1 MAPRIDAQALKARVS
16 CVEVAHELGQTPSQR
31 AVRAGQ
37 AMTCPLPHNH
47 KHGDRDPSCAVYV
60 NHWKCHG
67 PSCGAG
73 GDVFALWAAFMGL
86 DVKRDFPRVLADV
99 ANWAG
104 VDVTKPR
111 RLFRPPPAPAHTRPA
126 APAYAVPDAEK
137 TARVAHIWSRAERV
151 SPWLDAWCA
160 RRGLDAELV
169 AMFDLLRLAQS
180 ADVAAEGWGPSGRRI
195 VASVYDACGL
205 LVNLRARCID
215 GGGTPKELPLAG
227 HGLTARAFACP
238 LMRRLLEATKATKS
252 NFCGLLVESD
262 NPLDA
267 ILAEP
272 EHTAAAVVRAAG
284 VVIVEGLPDYLT
296 AATVYGDATEAPAVL
311 GVWSGSLPTLKD
323 TSTSLL
329 LAAIP
334 DNTRVTL
341 VSHNDAGTA
350 YMQAAAAR
358 LAGRCDVWVAPFDRD
373 RDLNDTL
380 QHGGAARVRAR
391 LAASKRVI

>member
-1 MAPRIDAQALKARVS
+1 
-16 CVEVAHELGQTPSQR
+16 
-31 AVRAGQ
+31 
-37 AMTCPLPHNH
+37 
-47 KHGDRDPSCAVYV
+47 
-60 NHWKCHG
+60 
-67 PSCGAG
+67 
-73 GDVFALWAAFMGL
+73 
-86 DVKRDFPRVLADV
+86 
-99 ANWAG
+99 
-104 VDVTKPR
+104 
-111 RLFRPPPAPAHTRPA
+111 
-126 APAYAVPDAEK
+126 
-137 TARVAHIWSRAERV
+137 
-151 SPWLDAWCA
+151 
-160 RRGLDAELV
+160 
-169 AMFDLLRLAQS
+169 
-180 ADVAAEGWGPSGRRI
+180 
-195 VASVYDACGL
+195 VYDACGL
-205 LVNLRARCID
+205 LVNLKARCID

-227 HGLTARAFACP
+227 HGGLKARAFACP
-238 LMRRLLEATKATKS
+238 LMRRLLEAKKATKP

-323 TSTSLL
+323 PSPSLL

-341 VSHNDAGTA
+341 VSHKDDNGAGRNA
-350 YMQAAAAR
+350 GAEYMKAAAAR
-358 LAGRCDVWVAPFDRD
+358 LAGRCDVWTAPFDRD

-391 LAASKRVI
+391 LAAAQRVRA

>member
-1 MAPRIDAQALKARVS
+1 MAPRVDAQTLKARLS
-16 CVEVAHELGQTPSQR
+16 CVEVARDLGQTPSQR

-47 KHGDRDPSCAVYV
+47 SHGDRESSCAVYV
-60 NHWKCHG
+60 DGWKCHG
-67 PSCGAG
+67 PRCNAS

-86 DVKRDFPRVLADV
+86 DVKRDFARVLADV
-99 ANWAG
+99 ASWAG
-104 VDVTKPR
+104 VDVVTKPR
-111 RLFRPPPAPAHTRPA
+111 RLFRPAPAPVHTRPA
-126 APAYAVPDAEK
+126 SLAYVTPDAEK
-137 TARVAHIWSRAERV
+137 TARVAHIWSRAARV

-169 AMFDLLRLAQS
+169 TMFDLLRVAQS
-180 ADVAAEGWGPSGRRI
+180 ADVTAEGWGPSGRLI
-195 VASVYDACGL
+195 IAPVYDARGL

-215 GGGTPKELPLAG
+215 GRGTPKELPLRG

-238 LMRRLLEATKATKS
+238 LTRKLLASTKPT
-252 NFCGLLVESD
+252 VESD

-296 AATVYGDATEAPAVL
+296 AATVYGDATEAPAML
-311 GVWSGSLPTLKD
+311 GVWSGTLPTLTD
-323 TSTSLL
+323 TRTSLL

-341 VSHNDAGTA
+341 VSHNDAGRA
-350 YMQAAAAR
+350 YMQAATGQ
-358 LAGRCDVWVAPFDRD
+358 LAGRCEVWAAPFDQD

-391 LAASKRVI
+391 LAAAKRVI